1 MSVNKYDGF
10 WHALVVIFKEEGFA
24 GYYNGKGRVFARLQ
38 SDGHCEPA
46 VHVSLFPDLL
56 VE

>member
-1 MSVNKYDGF
+1 MSVNKYDGL

-24 GYYNGKGRVFARLQ
+24 GYYKGKGLVFARLQ
-38 SDGHCEPA
+38 SDSSCEPA
-46 VHVSLFPDLL
+46 VHVSLFLDLL